1 MPFII
6 SIVGLFLLKYFK
18 KLRTKVF
25 YWESNR
31 QEATHIYVRGNGK
44 KEEEIVAVT
53 REGNRLFFT
62 YKHLKYELLP
72 NGMHAPVA
80 INYEKELEKR
90 VGTAFLASGLT
101 SAEAA

>member
-1 MPFII
+1 MLLEFSYLKTVSLILPFII
-6 SIVGLFLLKYFK
+6 SIVGLFLLKYYK

-25 YWESNR
+25 YWESSS

-53 REGNRLFFT
+53 RDQHRLFFV

-72 NGMHAPVA
+72 NGMHVPVA
-80 INYEKELEKR
+80 INYEK
-90 VGTAFLASGLT
+90 
-101 SAEAA
+101 